1 VDTRLAG
8 TGYDLDA
15 PTGRRPLT
23 RQLVLLG
30 DWTRW
35 IRDPQD
41 VLRLLYVLATVVW
54 GLTGRP
60 VAFLTC
66 GCVALLLAR
75 AVSLPRFYDFSMI
88 VAWTLLAWGEML
100 GFYDSWTGYD
110 NVVHTSVPFLVTGVV
125 YLLLVRLGVL
135 PQLDMLTQAHQRIG
149 FFLTALALG
158 MAIGA
163 GWEIVEWT
171 LDSTTGSHLVIDATD
186 TATDLIWDSIGAA
199 GSSLVLVLWSLG
211 GHSLTR
217 RSGAALAD
225 KPLASFLTPGRS
237 TGRSHTTAVRS

>member
-1 VDTRLAG
+1 MDTDMAE
-8 TGYDLDA
+8 TSFDLDA
-15 PTGRRPLT
+15 PTGNRPLT
-23 RQLVLLG
+23 RQLLLLG

-41 VLRLLYVLATVVW
+41 VLRLLFITAAVIW
-54 GLTGRP
+54 GLSGRP
-60 VAFLTC
+60 VAFLAC
-66 GCVALLLAR
+66 GCLALILAR

-100 GFYDSWTGYD
+100 GFYDSWTDYD
-110 NVVHTSVPFLVTGVV
+110 NVVHTTVPFLVTGVI

-135 PQLDMLTQAHQRIG
+135 PHLDMLKQAHQRIG

-171 LDSTTGSHLVIDATD
+171 LDTTTGSHLVIDATD

-199 GSSLVLVLWSLG
+199 GSALVLVLWSLG

-217 RSGAALAD
+217 RPGSALAD
-225 KPLASFLTPGRS
+225 KPLASFLTLSNS
-237 TGRSHTTAVRS
+237 TSRASTTAVRS